1 MKKIE
6 VTPDPVYITA
16 DEHAVNIEELME
28 VIKVLLQNPNGSV
41 FANTSTVVNITKRI
55 EHFGVY
61 VEEYEQKISTMRNL
75 IEKAYPYLTLN
86 TYKQNVPKKTI
97 RDFKEVMTDVSA
109 WVRRNKND
117 RQ

>member
-1 MKKIE
+1 MKKIV
-6 VTPDPVYITA
+6 VTPDPVYRTA
-16 DEHAVNIEELME
+16 DEHAVKIEELME
-28 VIKVLLQNPNGSV
+28 VISV
-41 FANTSTVVNITKRI
+41 FANNSTVENIAKRI

-61 VEEYEQKISTMRNL
+61 VEEYEQKISKMRNL
-75 IEKAYPYLTLN
+75 IEKSYPYLTLN

>member
-16 DEHAVNIEELME
+16 DEHAVSFEEI
-28 VIKVLLQNPNGSV
+28 VDLLKDDSIALNEDFDLLHNV
-41 FANTSTVVNITKRI
+41 TKRI